1 MRLFKRGG
9 IPAGT
14 VVEFWWRQ
22 MIPIIVLLGAC
33 GLTEI
38 ITPLTGL
45 LQILSMVSGFLI
57 WLVALM
63 LVSLYY
69 QRATLYT
76 CARCGKSRR
85 SYEWW
90 VTYSTQHTGYCW
102 TCWQDQVA
110 GGDSPHSMAIVS
122 TETISANSPSPLRVR
137 VDLSPTP
144 QQEGDLSWVA
154 VASDWPGCTAAGES
168 PEDAFR
174 QFQLRF
180 QEHVR
185 TLFQA
190 SILPPI
196 SYDLHYNGPSVD
208 LS

>member
-1 MRLFKRGG
+1 
-9 IPAGT
+9 
-14 VVEFWWRQ
+14 
-22 MIPIIVLLGAC
+22 
-33 GLTEI
+33 
-38 ITPLTGL
+38 
-45 LQILSMVSGFLI
+45 
-57 WLVALM
+57 
-63 LVSLYY
+63 
-69 QRATLYT
+69 
-76 CARCGKSRR
+76 
-85 SYEWW
+85 
-90 VTYSTQHTGYCW
+90 
-102 TCWQDQVA
+102 
-110 GGDSPHSMAIVS
+110 MAIVL

>member
-110 GGDSPHSMAIVS
+110 GGGFSAFDGYRIDRDHFSQLSFAPSGAGRSFPHSA
-122 TETISANSPSPLRVR
+122 TR
-137 VDLSPTP
+137 
-144 QQEGDLSWVA
+144 G
-154 VASDWPGCTAAGES
+154 G
-168 PEDAFR
+168 
-174 QFQLRF
+174 
-180 QEHVR
+180 
-185 TLFQA
+185 
-190 SILPPI
+190 
-196 SYDLHYNGPSVD
+196 SV
-208 LS
+208 LGGRCF